1 MKNATQNLEN
11 DHVCIIKLIDVMNVM
26 AKLPFANVSHLE
38 EVVELIRKF
47 ADGLHHAKKFVADFY
62 IFVNNQTTL
71 HYSQV
76 MKTKKFRLYFT
87 LLLAFTTFSLQAQ
100 EPGFTGEWKLNKGK
114 TVLQGSQ
121 IFLSKLTILVKGDSL
136 LTNRTYENADGQEYP
151 FVENLSLD
159 GKESKIV
166 IYDMPRT
173 TKATRS
179 ASDGN
184 LILDSTTT
192 FNRDGQETVMNSK
205 ETWKVDPGSI
215 LLTISVITK
224 MADREF
230 PGTLYLDRVK

>member
-1 MKNATQNLEN
+1 METKNF
-11 DHVCIIKLIDVMNVM
+11 KLI
-26 AKLPFANVSHLE
+26 
-38 EVVELIRKF
+38 
-47 ADGLHHAKKFVADFY
+47 
-62 IFVNNQTTL
+62 
-71 HYSQV
+71 
-76 MKTKKFRLYFT
+76 FT
-87 LLLAFTTFSLQAQ
+87 LLLAITTFSLQAE

-121 IFLSKLTILVKGDSL
+121 IFLSKLTIKVKGDSL
-136 LTNRTYENADGQEYP
+136 LTNRTYENTDGQEYP

-166 IYDMPRT
+166 IYNMPRT

-179 ASDGN
+179 ASDGIF
-184 LILDSTTT
+184 ILDSNTT

-205 ETWKVDPGSI
+205 ETWKVEPGAK
-215 LLTISVITK
+215 LLTISFTTK